1 MGRLLSCQ
9 GQISILRAKASF
21 LTIWRVRAGPRASGR
36 GSSLNKRRVCEEHHS
51 SLVLAQQTL
60 SSAWKMQAF
69 NAPRKEPDKD
79 THCSVALSLK
89 LSVSQMQLCSSPLGM
104 RTLVSGFETELKP

>member
-1 MGRLLSCQ
+1 MGKLLY
-9 GQISILRAKASF
+9 
-21 LTIWRVRAGPRASGR
+21 
-36 GSSLNKRRVCEEHHS
+36 KRRVCEEHPS
-51 SLVLAQQTL
+51 SLVLGQQTL

-69 NAPRKEPDKD
+69 TDPRKEPDKD

-89 LSVSQMQLCSSPLGM
+89 LSVSQMQLCPSPLGT